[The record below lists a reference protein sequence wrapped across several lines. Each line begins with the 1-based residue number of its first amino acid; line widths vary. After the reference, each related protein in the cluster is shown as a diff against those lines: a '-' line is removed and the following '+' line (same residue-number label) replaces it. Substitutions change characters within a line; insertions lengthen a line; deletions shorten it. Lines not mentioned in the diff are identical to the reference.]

1 MLVSLFWEFVVPL
14 QYDWRP
20 FSYSEIFFSLPK
32 SCFSRN
38 IKHKIQFDN
47 ERDDFPYYY
56 RNINLRCEFLQDVIM
71 TYVHLAQKCERKD
84 YEKDEGIFLYYDVDM
99 VITWIRIPHIEK
111 STWSKLD
118 FLI

>member
-1 MLVSLFWEFVVPL
+1 
-14 QYDWRP
+14 
-20 FSYSEIFFSLPK
+20 
-32 SCFSRN
+32 
-38 IKHKIQFDN
+38 
-47 ERDDFPYYY
+47 
-56 RNINLRCEFLQDVIM
+56 M